1 MPWYTYPAYEFIE
14 QLDVSNCDV
23 FEWGSG
29 NSTKYWARRANHVVS
44 VDNKVEWTE
53 EMKGI
58 RNVSPLLASD
68 EKYPKMITGQPLF
81 DIVVIDG
88 VQRLACAKKAVG
100 NLKKTGMIILDNSDW
115 YFGAL
120 QHLSSNKN
128 LLRVDFS
135 GFGPINNYSWS
146 TSVFMSRDFQIPFKS
161 DKRINPV
168 GGLLKDLD
176 NDS

>member
-44 VDNKVEWTE
+44 VDDKVEWAE

-58 RNVSPLLASD
+58 RNVRPLLASD
-68 EKYPKMITGQPLF
+68 GKYPKMITGQPLF

-88 VQRLACAKKAVG
+88 VQRLACAKKRWV
-100 NLKKTGMIILDNSDW
+100 T
-115 YFGAL
+115 
-120 QHLSSNKN
+120 
-128 LLRVDFS
+128 
-135 GFGPINNYSWS
+135 
-146 TSVFMSRDFQIPFKS
+146 
-161 DKRINPV
+161 
-168 GGLLKDLD
+168 
-176 NDS
+176 